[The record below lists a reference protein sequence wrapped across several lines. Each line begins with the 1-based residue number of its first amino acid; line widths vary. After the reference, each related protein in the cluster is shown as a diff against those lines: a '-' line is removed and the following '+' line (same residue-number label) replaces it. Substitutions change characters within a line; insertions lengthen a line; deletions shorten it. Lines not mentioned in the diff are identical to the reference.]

1 MIKATY
7 RLSKYF
13 IIIITSF
20 SLLFLAGCN
29 LFKGTSNSAQPS
41 YKELKGMVIDILQ
54 TEEGKKAVQESL
66 SDPKV
71 NKKMILS
78 NDEVAKVVQSEFL
91 SPENKDKLKKM
102 YEDPKFAAE
111 LGETLKKENEKILK
125 DLLKDPEYRKMLI
138 ETMNDPEF
146 EKMLLEVMKT
156 SPYRRQMMLVI
167 KDSLESPMFKDDL
180 LKLMEKA
187 NEEALK
193 PETEQKDKE
202 KDK

>member
-1 MIKATY
+1 MNATNK
-7 RLSKYF
+7 LLKYF
-13 IIIITSF
+13 IIGVTSL
-20 SLLFLAGCN
+20 SLFLLTSCN
-29 LFKGTSNSAQPS
+29 LFKGSESAQPN

-78 NDEVAKVVQSEFL
+78 NDEVAKIVQSEFL

-125 DLLKDPEYRKMLI
+125 DLMKDPEYRKMFI

-146 EKMLLEVMKT
+146 EKMLLDVMKT
-156 SPYRRQMMLVI
+156 NPYRMQMMLVI

-193 PETEQKDKE
+193 PEKEKKDKK
-202 KDK
+202 KDS